1 MEYLIWAGGALTL
14 AGMVGLVFCVLRV
27 MRAKRKKLD
36 DEALRVVLQG
46 VLPMNL
52 GALALSV
59 LGLMLVMVGLV
70 LG

>member
-1 MEYLIWAGGALTL
+1 MEYLIWTGGALTL
-14 AGMVGLVFCVLRV
+14 AGMVGLVLCVLRV
-27 MRAKRKKLD
+27 MRAKRKKLH

-59 LGLMLVMVGLV
+59 LGLILVMVGLV

>member
-27 MRAKRKKLD
+27 VRAKRQNLD
-36 DEALRVVLQG
+36 DEALRAVLQG

-70 LG
+70 LA